1 MEGEE
6 LIRLLVHF
14 SRHDGHFD
22 EKEFVYI
29 LNVADRIGLS
39 HRRTEEIIKNPG
51 LDELTVPSSE
61 HERMRLFYYF
71 LFLMKIDKVVN
82 DKEAELIH
90 HYGFKLGFSR
100 SMVNDFIDIIRT
112 HEKKEIPTNLM
123 IEVIKKY
130 QN

>member
-1 MEGEE
+1 MNE
-6 LIRLLVHF
+6 
-14 SRHDGHFD
+14 
-22 EKEFVYI
+22 I
-29 LNVADRIGLS
+29 LSN
-39 HRRTEEIIKNPG
+39 EEIIKNPG